1 MTPDFPAQISVED
14 SFGGLKNLDE
24 VVQKARALT
33 LHLIERIEVS
43 LPKHIPSM
51 YPTDSERSTA

>member
-14 SFGGLKNLDE
+14 SFGGLKNMEE

-43 LPKHIPSM
+43 LFMKFTLHVI
-51 YPTDSERSTA
+51 D